1 MSTLIAL
8 DMSTNPPT
16 RRELQCDTQ
25 GRLVISGSVGG
36 GGGTSDTTEATR
48 LAVKIA
54 VQSIDAKTRALD
66 ASPATTKEAVIA
78 SDGAALNLPSLAQSI
93 VRNADGAV
101 SYVEVVSGGS
111 TYRQT
116 LTCTSGAVTGVS
128 AWVKQ

>member
-25 GRLVISGSVGG
+25 ARLVISG
-36 GGGTSDTTEATR
+36 GGGTSDTTEATQ

-54 VQSIDAKTRALD
+54 VQSIDAKMRPLD

-78 SDGAALNLPSLAQSI
+78 SDGAALNLASLAQSI
-93 VRNADGAV
+93 VRNADGSV

-116 LTCTSGAVTGVS
+116 LTYTSGAVTGVS